1 MYNELV
7 AFNDP
12 KCGASEAI
20 RTLRTNLSFTFT
32 DDKIKCIMITSS
44 VPGEGKSF
52 ISANLAYAFS
62 LDNKKVLLVDADLR
76 RGRVNKIFNIDKN
89 QGITNMLLGDNKT
102 IKKYIYKTEIDNLDV
117 LPNGTVPP
125 NPSELL
131 NSKKFKDILEKLRS
145 DYDLIIL
152 DCPPIGSVTDSLVLT
167 SLADEAVL
175 VCKYK
180 ETTME
185 ILTET
190 KRALDNANIKIAG
203 VVINNFKPAKDKY
216 YYYNSYTK

>member
-12 KCGASEAI
+12 KCGVSEAI

-76 RGRVNKIFNIDKN
+76 RGRVNKIFSNYIHRYRLHSSR
-89 QGITNMLLGDNKT
+89 LL
-102 IKKYIYKTEIDNLDV
+102 
-117 LPNGTVPP
+117 
-125 NPSELL
+125 
-131 NSKKFKDILEKLRS
+131 LR
-145 DYDLIIL
+145 L
-152 DCPPIGSVTDSLVLT
+152 G
-167 SLADEAVL
+167 
-175 VCKYK
+175 
-180 ETTME
+180 
-185 ILTET
+185 
-190 KRALDNANIKIAG
+190 
-203 VVINNFKPAKDKY
+203 
-216 YYYNSYTK
+216 YNSRCCDAIKCRRR

>member
-7 AFNDP
+7 ALNDP
-12 KCGASEAI
+12 KGSVSEAI

-32 DDKIKCIMITSS
+32 DETIKCIMITSS
-44 VPGEGKSF
+44 IPGEGKSF

-76 RGRVNKIFNIDKN
+76 RGRVNKIFNIDSD
-89 QGITNMLLGDNKT
+89 QGITNMLLSDSKA
-102 IKKYIYKTEIDNLDV
+102 IKKFIYKTEIENLDV
-117 LPNGTVPP
+117 LPSGTVPP

-145 DYDLIIL
+145 DYDLIII

-180 ETTME
+180 ETSME
-185 ILTET
+185 LLTET
-190 KRALDNANIKIAG
+190 KKALDNANIKIAG
-203 VVINNFKPAKDKY
+203 VIINNYKANKDKY